1 MGPTGSS
8 GLIWQRARAG
18 TARSGGAWRWS
29 AAALLLTAGVGA
41 SVAAVQTA
49 VSASA
54 ARAPQLALALPPHG
68 QPAPEARPPGRKLVV
83 LDPGHGGSN
92 TGARSVVDGVYEKH
106 LTMLLA
112 RAVAERLQSRGVDV
126 RFTRELDEYVSLR
139 ARVLFANRLRADLF
153 VSIHANASDA
163 QSQRG
168 FETWVLTPRAI
179 DIDARALRAEPAPA
193 AHPGADAATALVL
206 DDVERGLSQAGAA
219 SLAAAIQR
227 EMASRRGRDRDRG
240 VRQSSMDVLL
250 GATMPAALVEVGF
263 IDHPIEGPELL
274 EPEVQAAIADAIAA
288 GIASRL

>member
-1 MGPTGSS
+1 MAAS
-8 GLIWQRARAG
+8 
-18 TARSGGAWRWS
+18 WRWS

-49 VSASA
+49 VSAA
-54 ARAPQLALALPPHG
+54 AAHPP
-68 QPAPEARPPGRKLVV
+68 PLRVARPSSTAPAEQERPPDKKLVV

-112 RAVAERLQSRGVDV
+112 RAVGDRLAKRGIEV
-126 RFTRELDEYVSLR
+126 RFTREIDEYVSLR
-139 ARVLFANRLRADLF
+139 ERVLTANRLRADLF
-153 VSIHANASDA
+153 VSIHTNASDA

-168 FETWVLTPRAI
+168 FETWVLTPRAV
-179 DIDARALRAEPAPA
+179 DIDARALRAEPEPA

-227 EMASRRGRDRDRG
+227 ELASRRGRDRDRG

-263 IDHPIEGPELL
+263 IDHPIEGQELL